1 MVKVLLLSSDFTG
14 EIKEVKIKDGSVT
27 IDEKEFII
35 DKARPFQIKFRK
47 LGKHDVTYICKWN
60 SEVPIQFKPMEVESN
75 GVKTMTLE
83 PLDMKEYKSQSSP
96 DLIAQT
102 ADMRFLK
109 NLKKYSEE
117 KKGFEMGGMIKIVA
131 IALFGVAAVFLLFP
145 MLGIKLF

>member
-1 MVKVLLLSSDFTG
+1 MVKLILLSSDFTG
-14 EIKEVKIKDGSVT
+14 EVKDVKIKDGSVT

-35 DKARPFQIKFRK
+35 DKARPFQIKFKKMRK
-47 LGKHDVTYICKWN
+47 PDVTYICKWN
-60 SEVPIQFKPMEVESN
+60 TEIPIQFKAMEVESG

-109 NLKKYSEE
+109 NLKKYAEE

-131 IALFGVAAVFLLFP
+131 VGLIAVAAVILVFP